1 MAGSVPHPRW
11 LRRALIVAGI
21 VLLAINLRGP
31 ISAVGPVL
39 DLVTA
44 DLALGTVAVS
54 ALTAAPVLC
63 FGAVG
68 VLTPQL
74 IRRVGLDG
82 AAVTALLLL
91 LLGLLLRSGPT
102 VETLFIGTVLAA
114 GAIAVGNVLLPTLVK
129 RDAPRHP
136 GVMTGVYTTTLTSS
150 AAIGAA
156 TAVPISSAYGWR
168 VGLGVWA
175 VAATAALAI
184 WAPRL
189 RGGRGEVMTTGRVS
203 GRASLLRTPLAWQV
217 TAYMGLQSGV
227 FYAALA
233 WLPSIY
239 RSSGV
244 GANDAGLL
252 LAVVTVSG
260 IPMALVVP
268 AWAARCRDQRAF
280 PLALTLITTTGL
292 LGLLIAPTAAPVLWA
307 VLIGLGLGGN
317 FPLALTLIVLRTAR
331 PSDTSALSTMVQGL
345 GYLLAAA
352 VGPFAVGVLQD
363 VSGGWS
369 LPLAFL
375 VALALPQAGAGW
387 GAGRPLVIGEDRPD

>member
-1 MAGSVPHPRW
+1 MARSAPHPRW

-21 VLLAINLRGP
+21 VLLAANLRGP

-39 DLVTA
+39 DQVTT
-44 DLALGTVAVS
+44 DLALSTVAVS

-68 VLTPQL
+68 AATPHL
-74 IRRVGLDG
+74 VRRVGLDG

-91 LLGLLLRSGPT
+91 TIGLLLRSGPT
-102 VETLFIGTVLAA
+102 VETLFLGTVLAA
-114 GAIAVGNVLLPTLVK
+114 SAIAVGNVLLPTLVK

-136 GVMTGVYTTTLTSS
+136 GVITGVYTTTLTSS

-156 TAVPISSAYGWR
+156 TAVPISAAYGWR
-168 VGLGVWA
+168 VGLGIWA
-175 VAATAALAI
+175 LAATAALAI

-189 RGGRGEVMTTGRVS
+189 RGRHGEIITTRRGPGVP
-203 GRASLLRTPLAWQV
+203 SLLRVPLAWQV
-217 TAYMGLQSGV
+217 TIYMALQSGV

-239 RSSGV
+239 RASGI
-244 GANDAGLL
+244 GANEAGLL
-252 LAVVTVSG
+252 LALVTVSG

-280 PLALTLITTTGL
+280 PLVLTLITTTGL
-292 LGLLIAPTAAPVLWA
+292 LGLLIAPTAAPLLWA

-375 VALALPQAGAGW
+375 VVLALPQAWAGW
-387 GAGRPLVIGEDRPD
+387 GAGRSLVIGEDRPA

>member
-1 MAGSVPHPRW
+1 MAKGAPHPRW
-11 LRRALIVAGI
+11 LRRVLIVLGI
-21 VLLAINLRGP
+21 VLLAVNLRGP

-39 DLVTA
+39 DLVTT
-44 DLALGTVAVS
+44 DLALSTVAVS

-68 VLTPQL
+68 VLTPHL

-82 AAVTALLLL
+82 AAVTALLMLV
-91 LLGLLLRSGPT
+91 LGLLLRSGPT
-102 VETLFIGTVLAA
+102 VETLFAGTVLAA
-114 GAIAVGNVLLPTLVK
+114 GAIAFGNVLLPTLVK

-156 TAVPISSAYGWR
+156 TAVPISTAYGWR

-175 VAATAALAI
+175 LTAFLALGV
-184 WAPRL
+184 WAPRM
-189 RGGRGEVMTTGRVS
+189 RGGRGEVMTTGRAPGS
-203 GRASLLRTPLAWQV
+203 TSLLRTPLAWQV
-217 TAYMGLQSGV
+217 TVYMGLQSGG

-239 RSSGV
+239 RSAGI
-244 GANDAGLL
+244 GANAAGLL

-268 AWAARCRDQRAF
+268 AWAARCRDQRVF
-280 PLALTLITTTGL
+280 PLVLTLITTIGF
-292 LGLLIAPTAAPVLWA
+292 LGLLIAPAAAPVLWG

-331 PSDTSALSTMVQGL
+331 PPDTAALSTMVQGL
-345 GYLLAAA
+345 GYLIAAV

-363 VSGGWS
+363 VSGGWTV
-369 LPLAFL
+369 PLAFL
-375 VALALPQAGAGW
+375 VALALPQAWAGW
-387 GAGRPLVIGEDRPD
+387 GAGRPLVIGETRQP